1 MMYKRDKY
9 VLTRIRNLSIHYYY
23 YYSRF
28 NKTVLVMWFSQQ
40 VMYIN
45 KSKTIKI
52 NLTSNHQNVWF
63 YVFFRALSE
72 QYESIHIALEH

>member
-52 NLTSNHQNVWF
+52 NLTSNHQNDF
-63 YVFFRALSE
+63 VF
-72 QYESIHIALEH
+72 